1 MKKNLFLYLF
11 IFALLINVFTYMYFS
26 SKQKFDDGRVEKMHT
41 RVKSLKDSIVTLSDA
56 NYFSLESN
64 GSAKRNLV
72 EGQDIDQL
80 IIKIRDGIL
89 AKNDPETG
97 NPLVGYPAMNGKAFI
112 IGKLKVLNDRWVI
125 ADFSN
130 NRIDGQVIIKYFLEE
145 DGKITFET
153 AETVLYTE
161 E

>member
-1 MKKNLFLYLF
+1 
-11 IFALLINVFTYMYFS
+11 MYFTN
-26 SKQKFDDGRVEKMHT
+26 KQKFENGRMEQLQT
-41 RVKSLKDSIVTLSDA
+41 RVKSLKDSIDTMSDA
-56 NYFSLESN
+56 NYFSLENN
-64 GSAKRNLV
+64 GSAKSNLI

-89 AKNDPETG
+89 AKNDPDTG
-97 NPLVGYPAMNGKAFI
+97 NPLVGYPAMNGRPFI

-130 NRIDGQVIIKYFLEE
+130 NRIDGQVIIKYFIEE
-145 DGKITFET
+145 DGKLTFET